1 MTAGPVLIV
10 GGKSDV
16 GLALAHR
23 FAAAGHSV
31 QLAARN
37 ADGLAADKADLELRH
52 RVRVSLHELN
62 ILDWSAFEP
71 FLDSLP
77 ALPEIAVCVVGL
89 LGDQAQS
96 QSDPELAVRI
106 MRSNYEGPA
115 VLTGMLANR
124 FEARGSGT
132 LIGLS
137 SVAGQRGRASN
148 YTYGSAKAGY
158 TAFLSGLRNRLANRG
173 VHVMTVLP
181 GFMATRMTEGMDLPQ
196 RLTASAEAAAHA
208 VFSAGKKRR
217 DVIYIKPIWRMI
229 MGIIGAL
236 PETIFKRTSL

>member
-10 GGKSDV
+10 GGRSDV

-23 FAAAGHSV
+23 FAAAGHPV

-52 RVRVSLHELN
+52 RVEVSLHELD
-62 ILDWSAFEP
+62 ILERTMFEP

-77 ALPEIAVCVVGL
+77 ALPQIAVCVVGL

-96 QSDPELAVRI
+96 QNDPETAARI
-106 MRSNYEGPA
+106 MRSNYEGPSL
-115 VLTGMLANR
+115 LTGMLANR

-137 SVAGQRGRASN
+137 SVAGERGRASN

-158 TAFLSGLRNRLANRG
+158 TAFLSGLRNRLAEKG
-173 VHVMTVLP
+173 VHVLTVLP
-181 GFMATRMTEGMDLPQ
+181 GFMATRMTEGMKLPP
-196 RLTASAEAAAHA
+196 RLTASPELAAETVFKAASRRRNV
-208 VFSAGKKRR
+208 VF
-217 DVIYIKPIWRMI
+217 VKPAWRMI
-229 MGIIGAL
+229 MAIIRAL
-236 PETIFKRTSL
+236 PEAVFKRTRL